1 MPINDFDG
9 DTFVAF
15 VDISGFKELMKNR
28 IQAEKCL
35 DYFYTE
41 SYKSIN
47 TINDRSRGELRIEG
61 LLISDCGIFI
71 VRTRNQTG
79 NQNHEGHLKL
89 ILLLIR
95 DINKKM
101 LERNVMLT
109 SSIAYGEF
117 KFHNR
122 YEGLHTI
129 KAPIYG
135 EAYVKAY
142 LDNEN
147 DKPKI
152 QPGQCRI
159 LKDNLPDRI
168 KSRLG
173 CTNHADEILRFVK
186 RRMNDVKHFYFYWMV
201 DDPVEIVRFE
211 KQYLAT
217 CDLKHKIMLKVLKR
231 EENIC
236 NFI

>member
-1 MPINDFDG
+1 MPICDFNG
-9 DTFVAF
+9 VTFVSF

-28 IQAEKCL
+28 SEAESCL
-35 DYFYTE
+35 DWFYTE
-41 SYKSIN
+41 SYKCIN
-47 TINDRSRGELRIEG
+47 AINNNERSESRLEG

-71 VRTRNQTG
+71 VRTRNLTG
-79 NQNHEGHLKL
+79 NQNNEGHLKL

-135 EAYVKAY
+135 KAYVKAF

-147 DKPKI
+147 GKPKI

-168 KSRLG
+168 KDKLDYTNRL
-173 CTNHADEILRFVK
+173 DEILRLVK
-186 RRMNDVKHFYFYWMV
+186 KRVNDDRHFYFYWMV
-201 DDPVEIVRFE
+201 DDSDEIDEFE
-211 KQYLAT
+211 KNYTDAYS
-217 CDLKHKIMLKVLKR
+217 LKYAGILKALKR
-231 EENIC
+231 DKYQLR
-236 NFI
+236 